1 MGFIPPFYF
10 YTLCDATCGDVVYVR
25 RNAAFTLH
33 LGYVT
38 GDMKWRESNE
48 TPHQNDRNYVH
59 ELNGL
64 TFDSLRKNLAWWAV
78 TRKIFNNLKHHKNGG
93 GGGGGGRL
101 LGTIR
106 YLQAHL
112 TCNNKFYGKY
122 YGIFREL
129 CVHYFLRWK
138 LKTNSWHLSFV
149 LPPSFYSI
157 IYYIIP
163 CTLLSMYQCPMGRVS
178 LFTGLDYWT
187 DLFATKNQFYAL

>member
-1 MGFIPPFYF
+1 MTN
-10 YTLCDATCGDVVYVR
+10 TLCDATCGNVVYVR

-33 LGYVT
+33 LDHVT
-38 GDMKWRESNE
+38 GDMKRRESNE
-48 TPHQNDRNYVH
+48 TPHQNNRNYVH

-78 TRKIFNNLKHHKNGG
+78 TRRTFKKTPQNYQKWEGG
-93 GGGGGGRL
+93 HL

-129 CVHYFLRWK
+129 CVYYYLHCK
-138 LKTNSWHLSFV
+138 LKTNSWHLSYV
-149 LPPSFYSI
+149 LPPCFHYI

-163 CTLLSMYQCPMGRVS
+163 CTLFSMSLCTPMSYGSCNIRT
-178 LFTGLDYWT
+178 LKLY
-187 DLFATKNQFYAL
+187 

>member
-38 GDMKWRESNE
+38 GDMKRRESNE

-78 TRKIFNNLKHHKNGG
+78 TRRTFKKKHHKTVKIGG
-93 GGGGGGRL
+93 VGACSG
-101 LGTIR
+101 
-106 YLQAHL
+106 Q
-112 TCNNKFYGKY
+112 
-122 YGIFREL
+122 YGICTLTL
-129 CVHYFLRWK
+129 CVT
-138 LKTNSWHLSFV
+138 TNFTESITEFFV
-149 LPPSFYSI
+149 NCV
-157 IYYIIP
+157 YIIFSVGNSKLIP
-163 CTLLSMYQCPMGRVS
+163 GT
-178 LFTGLDYWT
+178 
-187 DLFATKNQFYAL
+187 